1 MSQADFDTNARKTL
15 MQELADAYAKAVE
28 YRTRLDVIRQQT
40 EYLTEQLLT
49 VTNELPEEERPLT
62 HAGLTVRLNKGR
74 TVISW
79 DAALLEDVLPV
90 ELQEM
95 CLDYFPKADS
105 KVLNTLAETGKLPE
119 EALAARTIK
128 PAEARWIVEP
138 AK

>member
-1 MSQADFDTNARKTL
+1 MSDATRSREQLLTQLAAEQAAIASATDTLNFHRANAA
-15 MQELADAYAKAVE
+15 E
-28 YRTRLDVIRQQT
+28 
-40 EYLTEQLLT
+40 LTEQLLT

-62 HAGLTVRLNKGR
+62 YAGLTVRLNKGR
-74 TVISW
+74 TVTSW

-105 KVLNTLAETGKLPE
+105 KVLNTLAETGKLPA

-128 PAEARWIVEP
+128 PAEARWIVE
-138 AK
+138 AAR